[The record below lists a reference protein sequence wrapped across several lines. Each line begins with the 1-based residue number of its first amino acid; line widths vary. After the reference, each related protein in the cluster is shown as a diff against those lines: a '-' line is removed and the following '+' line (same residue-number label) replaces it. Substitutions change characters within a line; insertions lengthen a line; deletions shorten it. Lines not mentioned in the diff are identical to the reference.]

1 MNLSNQTYS
10 PYNANFFSNFL
21 FCWQVRMLI
30 KKLKKKFNEE
40 DVVRPAEEH
49 ESKRL
54 GDKIENLWNG
64 EENSSKIPSL
74 TRVLVK
80 MFGFRM
86 LLYGI
91 LYCPPDLAICLLPPI
106 FLRKLLNYFTP
117 HQSSITKEEGVF
129 DGLIITLTFFLRALS
144 LNIFFLK
151 LTSLGME
158 FRIACSSL
166 IYRKLLKMKTTTIQ
180 KISLGQIVN
189 LLSNDVERFD
199 KAVTSWNFLWI
210 GPLKTIIAAYYLF
223 VTYGYTSI
231 VGILVSVLCLIIQL
245 FLFKTVFALRLNVA
259 SKADSRIRI
268 LSDII
273 NGIRSIKMFTW
284 EKPFAKL
291 VDNARKEEMSEIT
304 KANSYRISNYTFLV
318 YYQKLSVFLCI
329 LIAVLNNDS
338 LTPQYVFALLII
350 YEALR
355 QTCHLWSFALIN
367 NSELMASVRRIEH
380 FLLLDYTKS
389 HTMSISSL
397 SSFGVSLSSVSAKW
411 DPNSSN
417 STLTDVTV
425 TATSGKLVAVV
436 GVPGSGKST
445 LLQVMLKEIPISSG
459 SLSVTGSLSYA
470 PQEPWIFT
478 GTFRENILFGGNM
491 DEGKFQEVIRVCC
504 LEHDI
509 SRFSFG
515 DNTLVGEKG
524 VMLSGGQKA
533 RVSLA
538 RAIYRDADVYLLDD
552 PLSAVDVHV
561 ANRIFYECIR
571 GYLRNKCVVL
581 VTHQIQFL
589 ENVDTVV
596 LLDRGR
602 VTASGNYNNVE
613 NLIKKSVVKSPARDP
628 SAVTTQLQPSDVSS
642 EIDEDRGSGTLNPY
656 KSYCLAG
663 HSWTTTCLLVMSFV
677 FTQVIVNL
685 YDCSFVF
692 WTDSKQGSTKI
703 KKMFDDEHFLYIC
716 GILFLIIILACYSNL
731 GAVVMYSKYASQH
744 LHKALFDKV
753 LAGSLIFFDNHS
765 SGRVLNR
772 FSKDMG
778 MIDEVVPVVF
788 SELFKT
794 VLLVGG
800 SFVILMV
807 FNYWMT
813 IPTVLFFLLI
823 YLYSVAFNPVISNVK
838 RIEGTRR
845 SPIFTHTA
853 ASVKGLSVIR
863 AFQAQKH
870 LILKFDNYQN
880 LHSSVYYLHK
890 AFYFSLAFW
899 ADITCAFYNFVA
911 LICVIIFDN
920 GMSTGQFGVS
930 LTQLFVISTNFQ
942 YIMKCWSDLDY
953 SMTSV
958 ERVIEYA
965 DVTPEASGGIC
976 TPPES
981 WPSEGNITFS
991 SVSMRYSFD
1000 KPLVLKEVKFTVKS
1014 GEKLGI
1020 VGRTGAGKSSLISA
1034 LFRLYDFEGT
1044 IFIDGIDTKT
1054 VPLHT
1059 LRSKIAIIPQE
1070 PILFLGTLRRNLDP
1084 FDEYED
1090 SHLWNAL
1097 EDVELK
1103 DFVST
1108 LPSGLESE
1116 ISEGGNNFSVG
1127 QRQLLCLVRAILKNA
1142 RIVALDEATASVD
1155 LETDEMI
1162 QRTIRRKFM
1171 NSTVLTIAHR
1181 TNTVMDSDKILVM
1194 DSGSVVEFGNTE
1206 DLLQRPDGC
1215 FSGLVLTNN

>member
-1 MNLSNQTYS
+1 
-10 PYNANFFSNFL
+10 
-21 FCWQVRMLI
+21 
-30 KKLKKKFNEE
+30 
-40 DVVRPAEEH
+40 
-49 ESKRL
+49 
-54 GDKIENLWNG
+54 
-64 EENSSKIPSL
+64 
-74 TRVLVK
+74 
-80 MFGFRM
+80 
-86 LLYGI
+86 
-91 LYCPPDLAICLLPPI
+91 
-106 FLRKLLNYFTP
+106 
-117 HQSSITKEEGVF
+117 
-129 DGLIITLTFFLRALS
+129 
-144 LNIFFLK
+144 
-151 LTSLGME
+151 
-158 FRIACSSL
+158 
-166 IYRKLLKMKTTTIQ
+166 
-180 KISLGQIVN
+180 
-189 LLSNDVERFD
+189 
-199 KAVTSWNFLWI
+199 
-210 GPLKTIIAAYYLF
+210 
-223 VTYGYTSI
+223 
-231 VGILVSVLCLIIQL
+231 
-245 FLFKTVFALRLNVA
+245 
-259 SKADSRIRI
+259 
-268 LSDII
+268 
-273 NGIRSIKMFTW
+273 
-284 EKPFAKL
+284 
-291 VDNARKEEMSEIT
+291 MSEIT
-304 KANSYRISNYTFLV
+304 KANSCCIGNYSYLV

-329 LIAVLNNDS
+329 LIAVLNDVS

-350 YEALR
+350 YDTLR
-355 QTCHLWSFALIN
+355 QTSHIWSFALIH

-397 SSFGVSLSSVSAKW
+397 PVGKFVDKSEHQLENDCQSFGVSLSSVSAKW
-411 DPNSSN
+411 DPNTSN

-445 LLQVMLKEIPISSG
+445 LLQVMLKEIPITSG

-478 GTFRENILFGGNM
+478 GTLRENILFGEKMNNT
-491 DEGKFQEVIRVCC
+491 KYQEVIRVCC

-613 NLIKKSVVKSPARDP
+613 NLIKKSVEKSPARDP
-628 SAVTTQLQPSDVSS
+628 SAITTQLQASDVSS

-663 HSWTTTCLLVMSFV
+663 H
-677 FTQVIVNL
+677 
-685 YDCSFVF
+685 
-692 WTDSKQGSTKI
+692 
-703 KKMFDDEHFLYIC
+703 
-716 GILFLIIILACYSNL
+716 
-731 GAVVMYSKYASQH
+731 
-744 LHKALFDKV
+744 
-753 LAGSLIFFDNHS
+753 
-765 SGRVLNR
+765 
-772 FSKDMG
+772 
-778 MIDEVVPVVF
+778 
-788 SELFKT
+788 ELFKT

-880 LHSSVYYLHK
+880 LHSSVLYLHK
-890 AFYFSLAFW
+890 AFYYSLAFW
-899 ADITCAFYNFVA
+899 ADITCAFYNFFT
-911 LICVIIFDN
+911 LICIIIFDN
-920 GMSTGQFGVS
+920 GMSTGQVGVS
-930 LTQLFVISTNFQ
+930 VTQLLVISTNFQ

-991 SVSMRYSFD
+991 SVSMRFSFD
-1000 KPLVLKEVKFTVKS
+1000 KPLVLKEVNFTVKS
-1014 GEKLGI
+1014 GEKIGI

-1044 IFIDGIDTKT
+1044 IFIDGIDTKA

-1070 PILFLGTLRRNLDP
+1070 PILFLGTLRRNVDP

-1103 DFVST
+1103 KFVSG

-1116 ISEGGNNFSVG
+1116 ISEGGANFSVG

-1142 RIVALDEATASVD
+1142 KIVALDEATASVD

-1162 QRTIRRKFM
+1162 QRTIRRKFKDA
-1171 NSTVLTIAHR
+1171 TVLTIAHR
-1181 TNTVMDSDKILVM
+1181 TNTVMDSDKILVL
-1194 DSGSVVEFGNTE
+1194 DSGNVVEFGSTE
-1206 DLLQRPDGC
+1206 DILQRPDGC
-1215 FSGLVLTNN
+1215 FSGFVSMNS